1 MDIDIFQLPGIVR
14 RRLHY
19 VVLAVVACMALA
31 ALYTTSLVPLYRAS
45 TEILLDPQG
54 LLADRRDLFISGNS
68 PQEQSSLES
77 QTYIVQSRDV
87 VNAVITELALE
98 ADPYFAR
105 AAKVPPGAAPEIR
118 QAALIAAFMKHMRVE
133 RAGQSFVLTISAEH
147 PDPVRAAL
155 IANTTAKTYL
165 ETVASSRSD
174 ANRRASESFQA
185 QAGELRERVLKAELA
200 VENFKAEHGLV
211 TAGER
216 GLLIDQQVS
225 GINDQLT
232 QARIAEEQA
241 KTRYDQA
248 RNLTVAAIEAGAIP
262 EVAQS
267 QSIELLRS
275 RYTQLLERQAELAAG
290 LGANHPQMRALRSQL
305 AGARQS
311 LDAEIGRLR
320 ESLRA
325 SYERAAT
332 STRALTAQLEKVT
345 QTSYDSSA
353 ALTRMRQ
360 LESEAETVRTL
371 YKTFL
376 TRAEEL
382 GQTQGVN
389 TNNSRVISKAV
400 PPASAPGGLKKIVL
414 IAAALFGVALGS
426 GLAVLHEIFV
436 LTRRRSA
443 ASKPAAEAAPA
454 APIAQAGPAQPA
466 LPVIASLPAEPA
478 PPGSLAILA
487 ERLRLDGGRR
497 RHAFG
502 DYRRRRE
509 IGLLRSVHF
518 LLNAFGE
525 RRPATIL
532 FVSPGA
538 RPLRSNLV
546 ADIADTIA
554 GLSQDVAFAPG
565 ALAAPQRPAWRA
577 ATPRRPVRGMLAQ
590 RPEEDEGESEFLLG
604 DRLLYHRLPEENA
617 PHNSLFSP
625 LADFVLIDACGTQA
639 MDFLPALIAG
649 ADAIIVISE
658 QAGDED
664 MQALTLQLGSAWRKI
679 AGRIVIGVEA

>member
-1 MDIDIFQLPGIVR
+1 MDIDIFQLTGIVR

-31 ALYTTSLVPLYRAS
+31 ALYTSSLVPLYRAS

-98 ADPYFAR
+98 SDPYFAR
-105 AAKVPPGAAPEIR
+105 VAKVPPGATPEIR

-133 RAGQSFVLTISAEH
+133 RAGQSFVLTITAEH

-155 IANTTAKTYL
+155 IANTTAQTYL
-165 ETVASSRSD
+165 ETVANSRSD

-200 VENFKAEHGLV
+200 VESFKAEHGLV

-345 QTSYDSSA
+345 QSSYDSSA

-389 TNNSRVISKAV
+389 TNNSRVISQAA
-400 PPASAPGGLKKIVL
+400 PPAAAPGGLKKIVL

-443 ASKPAAEAAPA
+443 SKPAAQAEHAASM
-454 APIAQAGPAQPA
+454 AQAGPAQPA

-478 PPGSLAILA
+478 PPGNLAILA
-487 ERLRLDGGRR
+487 ERLRLDGGKRR
-497 RHAFG
+497 RTFS

-525 RRPATIL
+525 RRPVTIL

-554 GLSQDVAFAPG
+554 DLNQNVAFAPG

-577 ATPRRPVRGMLAQ
+577 APRRPLRGMLAQ
-590 RPEEDEGESEFLLG
+590 RPEEDEDESEFLLG
-604 DRLLYHRLPEENA
+604 DRLLYHRLPEEDT
-617 PHNSLFSP
+617 PHNRLFSP

-639 MDFLPALIAG
+639 MDFLPALVMG

-658 QAGDED
+658 QADEED
-664 MQALTLQLGSAWRKI
+664 MQALMLQFEAARRKM
-679 AGRIVIGVEA
+679 AGRIVIGGEA